1 MLRSMFR
8 ACIRLAWLSLGLLLF
23 LLLAGR
29 DPVQLIVNLEE
40 IGSKA
45 ARMTNIENQLE
56 VSTKS
61 TADADHDD
69 GLERE
74 MDAEL
79 QLEMKPEIEEEQD
92 AADEGR
98 SPEEQPFTAQTPSVY
113 EVIATGYY
121 AGVES
126 TGKSPGHPEYGITY
140 SGIKA
145 RRGTLSTI
153 AADLNLFPIGTVL
166 YIPDYGYGVV
176 ADIGS
181 AVKGNIIDLYF
192 PTKEEI
198 YRLWGKRVVQV
209 TVIEEGDG
217 HLDEEKL
224 RRLEA
229 MLGASDPPSAL

>member
-8 ACIRLAWLSLGLLLF
+8 ACIRFAWLSLGLLLF

-56 VSTKS
+56 ASTKS

-98 SPEEQPFTAQTPSVY
+98 SPEEQPFTA
-113 EVIATGYY
+113 
-121 AGVES
+121 
-126 TGKSPGHPEYGITY
+126 HPLQYM
-140 SGIKA
+140 K
-145 RRGTLSTI
+145 
-153 AADLNLFPIGTVL
+153 
-166 YIPDYGYGVV
+166 
-176 ADIGS
+176 
-181 AVKGNIIDLYF
+181 
-192 PTKEEI
+192 
-198 YRLWGKRVVQV
+198 
-209 TVIEEGDG
+209 
-217 HLDEEKL
+217 
-224 RRLEA
+224 
-229 MLGASDPPSAL
+229 